1 MFLQLTD
8 AFDSLKEFSTEFQND
23 LHPIWPICIVASR
36 EIELAPSSQKLF
48 VHYASFQQLRVVL
61 GRNLWLVTINPW
73 NNSRGLVCPFSLP
86 RIAISCTYQPIS
98 KEISSNI
105 SIPSFSIRY
114 DPYADVYPLVKSS
127 KVDCSRRK
135 GTHTRSI
142 IFWYLY
148 DIFVFFIALF
158 LLLASY
164 SI

>member
-23 LHPIWPICIVASR
+23 LHTIRPICIVANQ
-36 EIELAPSSQKLF
+36 EIELAPSFQKLF
-48 VHYASFQQLRVVL
+48 VYYASFQQLREVL

-114 DPYADVYPLVKSS
+114 DPYVDVYLLVKSS

-135 GTHTRSI
+135 GAHTHTHI
-142 IFWYLY
+142 I
-148 DIFVFFIALF
+148 FFIALF
-158 LLLASY
+158 LLLESY